1 MCRLLGV
8 VAGAPV
14 GFRFSLRDAP
24 RSLGVLSPEHP
35 HGWGLAAFCERA
47 GWRVDRNVV
56 RADQDPAF
64 AAWSDRSGALLLA
77 HIRYGTVGSVALQNT
92 HPFRRGRWVFAHN
105 GTLEEL
111 SWLRGEVSPERRAQI
126 EGETDSELLFS
137 YLLSRLDDAGRGDHP
152 CDARTDAVLLDA
164 ITRARTRPKFGACNF
179 LLSDGATLYAH
190 RWGRTLHATCAAPRP
205 EAGVEC
211 VVASATGEVAVV
223 MVASEPL
230 HETGWREVPEG
241 TLLRIDGGP
250 SPRCREVV
258 ATSGA

>member
-24 RSLGVLSPEHP
+24 RSLGVLSPQHP
-35 HGWGLAAFCERA
+35 HGWGVATFCARA
-47 GWRVDRNVV
+47 GWRVDRNIVC
-56 RADQDPAF
+56 AGQDPAF
-64 AAWSDRSGALLLA
+64 AAWSDQSGAMLLA
-77 HIRYGTVGSVALQNT
+77 HIRFGTVGSVAMQNT

-105 GTLEEL
+105 GTLTDL
-111 SWLRGEVSPERRAQI
+111 GWLRAQVSDARRAQI

-137 YLLSRLDDAGRGDHP
+137 YLLSRLDDASRGDHP
-152 CDARTDAVLLDA
+152 CDARTDAVIHDA
-164 ITRARTRPKFGACNF
+164 ITHARSRPTFGACNF

-190 RWGRTLHATCAAPRP
+190 RWGRTLHATVDDRGDGLCSMRTDAD
-205 EAGVEC
+205 GV
-211 VVASATGEVAVV
+211 GVV

-241 TLLRIDGGP
+241 TLLRIDGGAT
-250 SPRCREVV
+250 PRCRRVH
-258 ATSGA
+258 GAAETV